1 MKFRNL
7 KFPEFPEGTKLK
19 SMDPN
24 TRMKKFSEVF
34 DQILLY
40 AQQY

>member
-7 KFPEFPEGTKLK
+7 KFPEYPEGTKFK
-19 SMDPN
+19 NMDPN
-24 TRMKKFSEVF
+24 TRMIKFGEVF

-40 AQQY
+40 A

>member
-7 KFPEFPEGTKLK
+7 KFPEFPASSTFKLK
-19 SMDPN
+19 TTKVN
-24 TRMKKFSEVF
+24 EIRMQKFRELF

-40 AQQY
+40 A

>member
-24 TRMKKFSEVF
+24 TRMKKFGEVF

-40 AQQY
+40 A